1 VATPR
6 NNSVRKAFSLL
17 MVFRHA
23 DEWVTCSEL
32 SRRAQLP
39 EPSGN
44 RLLQT
49 LEEVGA
55 VVRGVRGSYRPGLML
70 LSLSRNVAVDD
81 CLRAAARDIMSD
93 MSRRLNAT
101 VHLARLE
108 GSMVVFIEK
117 FSTPESCQI
126 QTFPGARFEPYS
138 LGLGKVLLAGLPGNA
153 LDKFILDDELVP
165 MTPNTI
171 TTEPELRDELDKVRR
186 EGFATDNCEF
196 HADIACVAVPVRDTV
211 GRTVAAM
218 SITEKRERMSRQRQ
232 LELRAAL
239 IGASARLSDKVFPVS
254 APLARTAT

>member
-1 VATPR
+1 MATPR

-17 MVFRHA
+17 MRFRHA

-32 SRRAQLP
+32 SRRAQMP
-39 EPSGN
+39 EPSCN

-49 LEEVGA
+49 LEEIGA
-55 VVRGVRGSYRPGLML
+55 VVKGARGSYRPGLLL
-70 LSLSRNVAVDD
+70 LSLSRNVAVND
-81 CLRAAARDIMSD
+81 CLRAAARDVMSD
-93 MSRRLNAT
+93 MSRRLDVT

-117 FSTPESCQI
+117 FSTQDSCQI

-171 TTEPELRDELDKVRR
+171 TTGPQLRDELDKVRR
-186 EGFATDNCEF
+186 DGFALDNCEF
-196 HADIACVAVPVRDTV
+196 HADIACVAVPVRDNV

-218 SITEKRERMSRQRQ
+218 SITETRQRMSRQRQ

-239 IGASARLSDKVFPVS
+239 IGASARLSEKVFPVS
-254 APLARTAT
+254 SPLARTAT